1 MEIKYWSDIA
11 CPFCYIGSNRM
22 KRAMKELGIY
32 NTTELEFKSFELD
45 PTTPKE
51 TTEGYI
57 NHFTQGNKSMEDQ
70 AKQQMAYIEK
80 MAHDDGLSMDIN
92 SVIPTNTVDA
102 HRLIKL
108 ANSKHDPVLTENLIR
123 RFYQVYF
130 NDGHSIADHNV
141 LVNAATEV
149 GLYKDEVEVILN
161 SDKYFQEVKADEI
174 EAMQSGI
181 HAAPF
186 FVINNKYSINGA
198 QPYEV
203 FINALKQVQDEED
216 KAKG

>member
-22 KRAMKELGIY
+22 KKAMKEIGIY
-32 NTTELEFKSFELD
+32 DETELKFKSFELN
-45 PTTPKE
+45 PTTPKV

-57 NHFTQGNKSMEDQ
+57 NHFTQGNKSLEPQ
-70 AKQQMAYIEK
+70 AKKKMAYIES
-80 MAHDDGLSMDIN
+80 MAHADGLSMEIN
-92 SVIPTNTVDA
+92 KVVPTNTMDA

-108 ANSKHDPVLTENLIR
+108 AGSKGDPALTERVIK

-130 NDGHSIADHNV
+130 SDGTSIADHDV
-141 LVNAATEV
+141 LVNAATDA
-149 GLYKDEVEVILN
+149 GLAK
-161 SDKYFQEVKADEI
+161 DEI
-174 EAMQSGI
+174 EAVLDSDKYHDDVISDEVEAQQSGI

-186 FVINNKYSINGA
+186 FVINNKYAISGA

-203 FINALKQVQDEED
+203 FVKALKQVQAEEE
-216 KAKG
+216 A

>member
-22 KRAMKELGIY
+22 KKAMKEVGIY
-32 NTTELEFKSFELD
+32 DDTKLEFKSFELD
-45 PTTPKE
+45 PTAPKE

-57 NHFTQGNKSMEDQ
+57 NHFTCGNKALEPQ
-70 AKQQMAYIEK
+70 AKKQMAYIEK
-80 MAHDDGLSMDIN
+80 MAHGDGLPMNIN
-92 SVIPTNTVDA
+92 KVVPTNTVDA

-108 ANSKHDPVLTENLIR
+108 ADSKGDPALTEKVIK

-130 NDGHSIADHNV
+130 NDGTSIADHDV
-141 LVNAATEV
+141 LVAAATEA
-149 GLYKDEVEVILN
+149 GLAKDEVEDVLN
-161 SDKYFQEVKADEI
+161 SDKYRQDVLNDEA
-174 EAMQSGI
+174 EAQQSGI

-186 FVINNKYSINGA
+186 FVINNKYAINGA

-203 FINALKQVQDEED
+203 FAKALKQVQAEEE
-216 KAKG
+216 A